1 MILIKKKKIQ
11 KTLLQEEQKTYQDKW
26 YKWYKNPPSP
36 DSMHPQISKRNT
48 NEPPPPPS
56 PLASNEGKS
65 LNRSV
70 SGKLSGPIESKGRR
84 IVEPINRET
93 VAFVPPL

>member
-1 MILIKKKKIQ
+1 MILIKKKKIP
-11 KTLLQEEQKTYQDKW
+11 KL
-26 YKWYKNPPSP
+26 SF
-36 DSMHPQISKRNT
+36 KRNRKRIKINDT
-48 NEPPPPPS
+48 SDTKIPPPPIQRIRKFRSETRTSAPPPPS